1 MGARVKLF
9 DLANWDVEGRPGYAI
24 VCLDNCIDSDGI
36 MTLEVAPRPTR
47 RKARAGLFFSGGN
60 GAL

>member
-9 DLANWDVEGRPGYAI
+9 DLANWDVEGRPGYAMMR
-24 VCLDNCIDSDGI
+24 LDNCIDYDGI
-36 MTLEVAPRPTR
+36 ITFEVAPRPTR